1 MSDNMNRLR
10 FSKGEARLLEDGVIE
25 NVIFD
30 YASLECEDVLT
41 FRDFNQTLAKKNNPY
56 VVLVE
61 SGVYTSI
68 SEQARKLL
76 ASREFKQFVVAKALI
91 AQNFAQE
98 LVINFYLRVNKPA
111 IETKLFTKRTAA
123 LQWLRKKLQDAED
136 NT

>member
-1 MSDNMNRLR
+1 MSDNMTRLR

-41 FRDFNQTLAKKNNPY
+41 FRDLNQTLAKKNNHY

-61 SGVYTSI
+61 SGVFTSI

-76 ASREFKQFVVAKALI
+76 ASSDFKQFVVAKALI